1 MYIYSEAGL
10 GEKLILHGIEFET
23 GKATITNKSEKILNM
38 AVRALNAAPEMEI
51 EIVGH
56 TDNVGDPANNLKLSQ
71 DRADAVKQWL
81 INKGINASRM
91 SSSGK
96 GETEPLV
103 PNTSDENRQKNRRVE
118 FIRIK

>member
-10 GEKLILHGIEFET
+10 GEKLILRGIEFET